1 MVVYVLLKLHSF
13 YLSHEMYLELPAKL
27 HAMGLTIGVY
37 GDLLNYEE
45 IRQKM
50 RDSKCDI
57 VIYDRINEIN
67 Q

>member
-1 MVVYVLLKLHSF
+1 MNFFS
-13 YLSHEMYLELPAKL
+13 ELPAKL

-45 IRQKM
+45 VRQKM